1 MHLATQLNMYVLSDT
16 VVSLANYAING
27 LVEGLLISL
36 PALALTLV
44 MSIAR
49 FANVATG
56 DYMTVSAYAAVGA
69 QQMMGASLAIAAISS
84 IAAGIALSLLFYLL
98 VFRALQDRPVVIS
111 MIASIGVAF
120 LARSVLTLFVGH
132 DQFTITVPLM
142 RAWDFAGIRILPT
155 DLAIAATAVAAMIVL
170 FLVLHCM
177 PIGRHMR
184 AVADNP
190 DLART
195 SGIRTKRV
203 LIVVWAL
210 AGALCA
216 LGGFLFG
223 VKGAVVPELGWSLLI
238 PVFAAMIVGGIG
250 SPIGAVVGGVVLGL
264 IQEMSVPLVGPS
276 YKTVVAF
283 GMLLLVLLIRPR
295 GLLGIH
301 VAVR

>member
-1 MHLATQLNMYVLSDT
+1 MYVLPDT
-16 VVSLANYAING
+16 VISLANYAING

-44 MSIAR
+44 MGIAR
-49 FANVATG
+49 FASAATG
-56 DYMTVSAYAAVGA
+56 DYMTVSAYAAVGS
-69 QQMMGASLAIAAISS
+69 QKLIGTSLAIAAIGS
-84 IAAGIALSLLFYLL
+84 IAAGIALSLLFYIL
-98 VFRALQDRPVVIS
+98 VFRALQGRPVVIS

-120 LARSVLTLFVGH
+120 LARSTLTLFVGH
-132 DQFTITVPLM
+132 DQFTIDVPLM
-142 RAWDFAGIRILPT
+142 RAWDFGGIRILPT
-155 DLAIAATAVAAMIVL
+155 DLAIAATAAAAVTAL
-170 FLVLHCM
+170 FLLLHCM

-195 SGIRTKRV
+195 SGIRAKRV
-203 LIVVWAL
+203 MIVVWSL

-216 LGGFLFG
+216 IGGFLFG
-223 VKGAVVPELGWSLLI
+223 VKGAVVPELGWGLLI

-250 SPIGAVVGGVVLGL
+250 SPIGAVVGGVMLGL
-264 IQEMSVPLVGPS
+264 IQELSVPLVGPS

-295 GLLGIH
+295 GMFGAH